1 MIATIILAAGKGTRM
16 DSNIP
21 KVLHKL
27 NGTSLIEHVINI
39 SNKLNCSKIIAVIGH
54 QKEVVR
60 HSLENH
66 KNLEFAEQNEQKGT
80 AHAVKMCFKNL
91 KEFSGDVLILSGDVP
106 LISLETLKKLIDSK
120 IKFGAK
126 AAVLTA
132 EIDNPH
138 GYGRIIRDS
147 KNELNKITEHKDCSE
162 NELKVNEINAGIYII
177 ENKFLFKYIPKIGN
191 NNTQSEYYLPDLIN
205 LMVKDGYFTSI
216 YKTKNITEISGVNSK
231 EQLHNLEEYLNE
243 QKI

>member
-120 IKFGAK
+120 K
-126 AAVLTA
+126 
-132 EIDNPH
+132 
-138 GYGRIIRDS
+138 
-147 KNELNKITEHKDCSE
+147 
-162 NELKVNEINAGIYII
+162 
-177 ENKFLFKYIPKIGN
+177 
-191 NNTQSEYYLPDLIN
+191 
-205 LMVKDGYFTSI
+205 
-216 YKTKNITEISGVNSK
+216 
-231 EQLHNLEEYLNE
+231 
-243 QKI
+243 